1 MFDAQHTEMADMVW
15 VSGSVGK
22 RGQPKKPTL
31 VLKAELVTETH
42 PGSET

>member
-15 VSGSVGK
+15 ASGSVGK

-31 VLKAELVTETH
+31 VLKADLVRETQ
-42 PGSET
+42 PGSKT